1 MSFDLQRFAVNKVP
15 EMISE
20 ARVYWNG
27 EDNMIG
33 IASVDLPELSAMTTS
48 ITGVGVMGE
57 IDAPVKGHF
66 QGMEM
71 TLNWRTPHINGLR
84 MSGGRAVAL
93 EIYSNIQNFDSGAN
107 EYVDDKLRVVV
118 RGRGKTYAPG
128 TQEAGNTSDSS
139 NTIEV
144 HYLKIEINDIEVIE
158 LDKYGYKY
166 AIDGEDMLATVRKN
180 IGLS

>member
-1 MSFDLQRFAVNKVP
+1 MIFDLQRFAVNKVP

-20 ARVYWNG
+20 ARVYWDG

-33 IASVDLPELSAMTTS
+33 IASVDLPELSSMTTS
-48 ITGVGVMGE
+48 ITGVGVAGE

-66 QGMEM
+66 QGMEL
-71 TLNWRTPHINGLR
+71 TLNWRTPHLSGMR

-93 EIYSNIQNFDSGAN
+93 EIYSNIQNFDSGSN
-107 EYVDDKLRVVV
+107 DYVDDKLRVVV
-118 RGRGKTYAPG
+118 RGRAKSYSPG
-128 TQEAGNTSDSS
+128 SQEAGNTSDAT

-144 HYLKIEINDIEVIE
+144 HYLKIEVNDVEVVE

-166 AIDGEDMLATVRKN
+166 SIDGEDLLANVRKN
-180 IGLS
+180 IGM